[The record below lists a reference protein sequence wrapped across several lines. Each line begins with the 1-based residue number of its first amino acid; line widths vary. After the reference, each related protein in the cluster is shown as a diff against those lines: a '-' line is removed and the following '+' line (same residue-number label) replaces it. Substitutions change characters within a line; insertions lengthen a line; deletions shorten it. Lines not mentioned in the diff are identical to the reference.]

1 MTRLDP
7 EQLPLLR
14 PVIGAVFEALR
25 DGVLRLHARAG
36 GAQPCAIFSSE
47 PPGLTLHTPLATGAD
62 QFAADGARDAGYC
75 VRALLPFAA
84 ADYLHD
90 FAHGCEQADFERQ
103 LARADSQFA
112 LPCERN
118 AGDVA
123 YVTVGRAVVA
133 AADVLVAVWDGRE
146 ESGPGGTAHVVDL
159 ALRDGVPVIH
169 ILVNRDDGRIGPVAL
184 LTGGD
189 AFEPQAAPL
198 KVAADYDA
206 LLAGV
211 LLPEN
216 ADERDLFALYLGER
230 ERTRNWRIEYPLLL
244 ALLGVR
250 RLGRPWRER
259 IALHGSDVAAPSPFD
274 RAYGWSNMLAVRYA
288 QKFRSGHVTNY
299 VLSALAVLLALF
311 GLVAPAAKPFLV
323 VGELATI
330 ALLYLNT
337 HAGTRGDWHRRWL
350 QYRFLAESLRP
361 LPYLKRTGMAP
372 PPFRQPQ
379 AAQHIHRITAAD
391 WTRWY
396 ANALWR
402 QMECPSGTLTTAGVR
417 TLAAEVL
424 DEQVLPQAHYHRG
437 NAHQMRELDH
447 RLHRI
452 GNLLMLLVI
461 ATCIAFLGAFTLFR
475 EWTHANV
482 GWFVLLTA
490 GAPAVGAAV
499 FGMRGHAEHLL
510 AASRSASTM
519 SALQANAVR
528 LERVED
534 LDTLVEELERTA
546 ANMLDDLNQWTLA
559 YRERSLAIPA

>member
-25 DGVLRLHARAG
+25 DGVARLHARAG
-36 GAQPCAIFSSE
+36 DAGGIFSSE
-47 PPGLTLHTPLATGAD
+47 PPDLRLHTPLATGAD
-62 QFAADGARDAGYC
+62 QLAADAARDAGYH

-84 ADYLHD
+84 ADYLED
-90 FAHGCEQADFERQ
+90 FAPGGEQADFERQ
-103 LARADSQFA
+103 LAAADSRFA
-112 LPCERN
+112 LPCERS
-118 AGDVA
+118 AGDLA
-123 YVTVGRAVVA
+123 YVMVGRAVVG
-133 AADVLVAVWDGRE
+133 AADLLVAVWDGRE

-169 ILVNRDDGRIGPVAL
+169 ILVNRDHDRIGPVAL

-198 KVAADYDA
+198 AVAADYDA

-211 LLPEN
+211 LLPGNE
-216 ADERDLFALYLGER
+216 DERGLLALFLDER
-230 ERTRNWRIEYPLLL
+230 KRARNWRIEYPLLL
-244 ALLGVR
+244 GLLGVR

-259 IALHGSDVAAPSPFD
+259 IATYGSDVALPSAYD

-288 QKFRSGHVTNY
+288 QMFRSGHVTNY
-299 VLSALAVLLALF
+299 VLSALAVLLALI
-311 GLVAPAAKPFLV
+311 GLVAPAAKPLLV

-330 ALLYLNT
+330 ALLYINT

-379 AAQHIHRITAAD
+379 AAQHIHRTTAAD

-402 QMECPSGTLTTAGVR
+402 QMECPKGTLTAAGVR
-417 TLAAEVL
+417 ALAADTL
-424 DEQVLPQAHYHRG
+424 DEQVLPQAHYHRA

-447 RLHRI
+447 RLHEI
-452 GNLLMLLVI
+452 GNVLMLMVI
-461 ATCIAFLGAFTLFR
+461 VTCIAFLVGTTLFG
-475 EWTHANV
+475 EWTHANT
-482 GWFVLLTA
+482 GLFVLLTA

-499 FGMRGHAEHLL
+499 FGLRGHAEHLL
-510 AASRSASTM
+510 AASRSTSTM
-519 SALQANAVR
+519 NALEVNATR
-528 LERVED
+528 LEQVDD
-534 LDTLVEELERTA
+534 LDALVEELERTA